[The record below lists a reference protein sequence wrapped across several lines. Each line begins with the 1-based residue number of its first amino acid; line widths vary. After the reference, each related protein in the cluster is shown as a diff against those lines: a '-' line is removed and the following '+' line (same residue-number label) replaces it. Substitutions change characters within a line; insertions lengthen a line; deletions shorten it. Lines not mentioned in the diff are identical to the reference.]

1 MYCCKS
7 VHNHLWRRHAGE
19 EEDVAAL
26 GEAVNKFDAETI
38 HVGKRKHTH
47 HAVAGLEESEVF
59 YSELNV

>member
-1 MYCCKS
+1 MNDNG
-7 VHNHLWRRHAGE
+7 VPMT

-26 GEAVNKFDAETI
+26 GEAVNEFDAETI

-47 HAVAGLEESEVF
+47 HAVAGLEESEAF